1 MGCLSAASLY
11 PNRSGGGNWAV
22 SNQVATRRYRLRPNT
37 KKGVSRVSEPSKPER
52 KRGSPIWETLAFS
65 YPIRCHQMPP
75 ATLAIWCL
83 FDARSFLGF
92 VGAFL
97 SPAPH
102 LTSWP
107 SYFLTFA
114 FLACAA
120 EP

>member
-1 MGCLSAASLY
+1 
-11 PNRSGGGNWAV
+11 
-22 SNQVATRRYRLRPNT
+22 
-37 KKGVSRVSEPSKPER
+37 
-52 KRGSPIWETLAFS
+52 
-65 YPIRCHQMPP
+65 MPLT
-75 ATLAIWCL
+75 TLAIWCL

-97 SPAPH
+97 SPVPH

-120 EP
+120 DS